1 MDFKGGVKK
10 TFSWMRAVVSE
21 PDGSPSSTR
30 VLMYIF
36 SFFSMHL
43 IWRCFY
49 HIFTLHDQTLVTV
62 WLSNMPML
70 ITTLIGFIAL
80 PYGINKGTAT
90 FSDIANMIANS
101 RQTNINASLKDLKD
115 VVMNKSVANPDTP
128 DAPPTAA
135 APTPAPSTPATPAPT
150 AAVGSDGEKG

>member
-1 MDFKGGVKK
+1 MNLIPYLRSIK
-10 TFSWMRAVVSE
+10 RYLQALVSE

-30 VLMYIF
+30 FLMFVF
-36 SFFSMHL
+36 SIFSMHL

-49 HIFTLHDQTLVTV
+49 HIFTLHDTTLVTV

-70 ITTLIGFIAL
+70 VTTLMGFIAL

-101 RQTNINASLKDLKD
+101 RQTNINANLKDLKD
-115 VVMNKSVANPDTP
+115 VVMNKNVSITDPETP
-128 DAPPTAA
+128 EAAPPAAPA
-135 APTPAPSTPATPAPT
+135 APTPPTPEAPATAT
-150 AAVGSDGEKG
+150 GSAGEKG

>member
-1 MDFKGGVKK
+1 MKILESIRRYLLGLI
-10 TFSWMRAVVSE
+10 SE
-21 PDGSPSSTR
+21 ADGTPSSTR
-30 VLMYIF
+30 FLMFIF

-115 VVMNKSVANPDTP
+115 VVMAKNPDTP
-128 DAPPTAA
+128 DAPPAA
-135 APTPAPSTPATPAPT
+135 TPATTPPATPATPAPT
-150 AAVGSDGEKG
+150 AAVGSDGEMG